1 MLDSDLTLYTVKEVA
16 IILKVTYRTVWSYIK
31 NGRLKA
37 GKIGREWKVAETD
50 LREFVNNSKTIW

>member
-50 LREFVNNSKTIW
+50 LREFVNNSKTI

>member
-31 NGRLKA
+31 NGKLKA
-37 GKIGREWKVAETD
+37 GKIGREWKVAESD
-50 LREFVNNSKTIW
+50 LREFVNNSKLS

>member
-50 LREFVNNSKTIW
+50 LREFVNSSKIS

>member
-37 GKIGREWKVAETD
+37 GKIGRKWKVAETD
-50 LREFVNNSKTIW
+50 LREFVNSSKIS

>member
-31 NGRLKA
+31 AGKLKA
-37 GKIGREWKVAETD
+37 GKIGREWKVAESD
-50 LREFVNNSKTIW
+50 LREFVNSSKIS

>member
-16 IILKVTYRTVWSYIK
+16 IILKVTYRTVWNYIK
-31 NGRLKA
+31 AGKLKA

-50 LREFVNNSKTIW
+50 LREFVNNSKVA

>member
-16 IILKVTYRTVWSYIK
+16 IILKVTYRTVWNYIK
-31 NGRLKA
+31 AGKLKA

-50 LREFVNNSKTIW
+50 LREFVNNSKLS